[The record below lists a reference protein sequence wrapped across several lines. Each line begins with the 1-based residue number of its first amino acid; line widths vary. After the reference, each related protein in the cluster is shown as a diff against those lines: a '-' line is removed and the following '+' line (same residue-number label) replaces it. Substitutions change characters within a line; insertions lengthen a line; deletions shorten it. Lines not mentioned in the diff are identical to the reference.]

1 MRDIV
6 ITLLVFG
13 SLPYIFKRPWF
24 GVVMWIWI
32 SVMNPHR
39 LSYGFAYSFPF
50 AAVIAAVTIIG
61 LVITK
66 DDKRMPKSAIVWVIV
81 AFGLHMGVT
90 TMTAFYPDSTLGLY
104 IRIIKTLLMVL
115 VMMMLIKT
123 RQQILI
129 VVATLVGSLAY
140 YGVKGGIFTAMTGG
154 SSIVWG
160 PEGSYI
166 EGNNEVALAF
176 ITIIPLMYFLA
187 QVATNKWI
195 KRALFASMALCA
207 LAALGSYSRGALV
220 GIGAMLAYLWWK
232 SPKKALTGGI
242 LILLVPIGVMFM
254 PAKWTARMDTINTYQ
269 EDASAMGRIN
279 AWRMATNLALDRP
292 LTGGGIDIW
301 TLSIFQRYAPVK
313 EDVHAA
319 HSIYFQALGEHG
331 FPGLILYLSI
341 AFLTVRRCAW
351 LVKVTRHRD
360 DLRWAGQLGT
370 MVQVSLLGF
379 GVGGAF
385 LSLVYY
391 DVPYYLV
398 AVIVCTC
405 HLVEQTLKAEAAQQ
419 RALAQQQR
427 RSGKAVVPT
436 PAAAP
441 AKALR

>member
-81 AFGLHMGVT
+81 AFTLHMGIT
-90 TMTAFYPDSTLGLY
+90 TMSAFFPNTSLDLY
-104 IRIIKTLLMVL
+104 IRIVKTMLMVL
-115 VMMMLIKT
+115 VMMMLVKT
-123 RQQILI
+123 RKQILI
-129 VVATLVGSLAY
+129 VTSTLVGSLAY
-140 YGVKGGIFTAMTGG
+140 YGTKGGLFTVLTGG
-154 SSIVWG
+154 NSIVWG

-176 ITIIPLMYFLA
+176 ITIIPMMYFLFL
-187 QVATNKWI
+187 VATNKWV
-195 KRALFASMALCA
+195 KRGLLMSMALCGM
-207 LAALGSYSRGALV
+207 AALGSYSRGALV
-220 GIGAMLAYLWWK
+220 GIAAMLLYLWWK
-232 SPKKALTGGI
+232 SPKKVLMGTILIALVPVGI
-242 LILLVPIGVMFM
+242 LFM
-254 PAKWTARMDTINTYQ
+254 PAKWTQRMDTINTYK

-279 AWRMATNLALDRP
+279 AWGMAKNLAVDRP
-292 LTGGGIDIW
+292 LVGGGFDIW
-301 TLSIFQRYAPVK
+301 TGEIFKRYGPNP
-313 EDVHAA
+313 EDTHAA
-319 HSIYFQALGEHG
+319 HSIYFQVLGEHG
-331 FPGLILYLSI
+331 FPGLILYLSL
-341 AFLTVRRCAW
+341 AFLTVRRCSW
-351 LVKVTRHRD
+351 LIKVTADRD
-360 DLRWAGQLGT
+360 DLRWAGQLGM

-391 DVPYYLV
+391 DVPYYLIALV
-398 AVIVCTC
+398 VCTC
-405 HLVEQTLKAEAAQQ
+405 HLVEQTFKTEAAQQ
-419 RALAQQQR
+419 RLLAKQKR
-427 RSGKAVVPT
+427 HVPT
-436 PAAAP
+436 VDAIP
-441 AKALR
+441 AKAPA